1 MPSAT
6 PLKPITGMLR
16 KRVIRDITVGIGAGI
31 VGGSVYWHYFS
42 KHLKLTEDY
51 YAKIGGQA
59 QLLAACYE
67 GNSERVKELV
77 KEGAEIFVTDETGRT
92 SLHFAA
98 ASGNVDTV
106 RFVLEAGIPW
116 NSLDVGNYTAG
127 DYAESGG
134 HDAAYKE
141 LVQAGIRAEMVL
153 RMLNSGASPTDKAA
167 NEDYL
172 SQPVEYTGDTLVD
185 AEKNGVMM
193 GWETPLM
200 KMHAKTICPDG
211 GGTVLNVGFGMG
223 IIDSSLQELGPGKHV
238 IVEAHPDVYKHMR
251 DKGWH
256 EIPNVHIVFGRWQD
270 KIDEIRSLGPY
281 DGIFFDTF
289 GEFYKDLDDFHQ
301 AIFDSSNGTQQPL
314 LNKPDGV
321 YSFFNG
327 LGGDHKL
334 FHDVYCNIVSSDL
347 QKRGILTEF
356 TKVASDIVMD
366 EETWKGIK
374 RPYWMIKS
382 YNLPTCRWKIDG

>member
-1 MPSAT
+1 MT
-6 PLKPITGMLR
+6 DTNQEN
-16 KRVIRDITVGIGAGI
+16 
-31 VGGSVYWHYFS
+31 GSDPVS
-42 KHLKLTEDY
+42 KE
-51 YAKIGGQA
+51 A

-67 GNSERVKELV
+67 GNPERAKELV

-98 ASGNVDTV
+98 ASGDVDTV

-134 HDAAYKE
+134 HDAAYNE

-153 RMLNSGASPTDKAA
+153 RMLNPGASSTDKAA

-238 IVEAHPDVYKHMR
+238 IVEAHPDVYKHMK

-301 AIFDSSNGTQQPL
+301 AIFDSNNGTQQPL
-314 LNKPDGV
+314 LNKPDGI

-347 QKRGILTEF
+347 QKRGISTEF

-382 YNLPTCRWKIDG
+382 YNLPTCRWTIDG

>member
-1 MPSAT
+1 
-6 PLKPITGMLR
+6 
-16 KRVIRDITVGIGAGI
+16 
-31 VGGSVYWHYFS
+31 Y
-42 KHLKLTEDY
+42 
-51 YAKIGGQA
+51 
-59 QLLAACYE
+59 
-67 GNSERVKELV
+67 N
-77 KEGAEIFVTDETGRT
+77 
-92 SLHFAA
+92 
-98 ASGNVDTV
+98 
-106 RFVLEAGIPW
+106 
-116 NSLDVGNYTAG
+116 
-127 DYAESGG
+127 
-134 HDAAYKE
+134 E

-153 RMLNSGASPTDKAA
+153 RILNPGASSTDKAA

-238 IVEAHPDVYKHMR
+238 IVEAHPDVYKHMK

-270 KIDEIRSLGPY
+270 KIAEIRSLGPY

-301 AIFDSSNGTQQPL
+301 AIFDSNNGTQQPL
-314 LNKPDGV
+314 LNKPDGI

-347 QKRGILTEF
+347 QKRGISTEF

-382 YNLPTCRWKIDG
+382 YNLPTCRWTIDG